1 MTQLNLPNIL
11 VASPQ
16 KGNTGI
22 LLSRTPARNS
32 KTTRRN
38 HTWVIQ
44 KKEGGR
50 WSTLRDSGGIINI
63 RTRSMARTISREF
76 NNTAK
81 KPRTFRVKKLA

>member
-1 MTQLNLPNIL
+1 MTQMTLPNISL
-11 VASPQ
+11 A
-16 KGNTGI
+16 
-22 LLSRTPARNS
+22 RTPTRKS

-50 WSTLRDSGGIINI
+50 WTTLRDSSGVINI
-63 RTRSMARTISREF
+63 ATRSMARNISREF

-81 KPRTFRVKKLA
+81 KPRSFRVKKFA

>member
-1 MTQLNLPNIL
+1 MTQMTLPNISL
-11 VASPQ
+11 A
-16 KGNTGI
+16 
-22 LLSRTPARNS
+22 RTPTRKS

-50 WSTLRDSGGIINI
+50 WSTLRDSSGIINI
-63 RTRSMARTISREF
+63 ATRSMARTISREF

-81 KPRTFRVKKLA
+81 KPRSFRVKKFA

>member
-1 MTQLNLPNIL
+1 MTQMNLPNMNL
-11 VASPQ
+11 A
-16 KGNTGI
+16 
-22 LLSRTPARNS
+22 RTPTRKS

-50 WSTLRDSGGIINI
+50 WSTLRDSSGIINI
-63 RTRSMARTISREF
+63 ATRSMARTISREF

-81 KPRTFRVKKLA
+81 KPRSFRVKKFA